1 MEGGFGL
8 KVQLQKGGQ
17 DASDISGCGNTCLVF
32 SGKMVS
38 EGQEDFGGSAP
49 TVSKWE
55 VLRERQ
61 VKANQ
66 ELKMKA
72 NELEKLFAEHKLCVS
87 QSHDKNAATEPLTI
101 STNMSKLSVTPQVK
115 VLDNQDHG
123 DATVQKFSKFG
134 LSDYCRGNLYE
145 SYMQKRDAKLRE
157 EWGSKKE
164 EKEAKMKAM
173 QDSFERSA
181 AEMKAKLSSKRYEE
195 RSKSF
200 NIRSTMATEEVN
212 NMFVL

>member
-1 MEGGFGL
+1 
-8 KVQLQKGGQ
+8 
-17 DASDISGCGNTCLVF
+17 
-32 SGKMVS
+32 MVS
-38 EGQEDFGGSAP
+38 EGQEDFGGSVP
-49 TVSKWE
+49 TVSKW
-55 VLRERQ
+55 Q
-61 VKANQ
+61 FKANH

-72 NELEKLFAEHKLCVS
+72 NELEKLFAEHKLRVS
-87 QSHDKNAATEPLTI
+87 QSHDKNAGTEPLTS

-123 DATVQKFSKFG
+123 DGTMQKFSEFG

-173 QDSFERSA
+173 QDSFDRSA

-195 RSKSF
+195 RS

-212 NMFVL
+212 KMFVL